1 MIIGNEA
8 GSQGGNMSLSQVS
21 QIWTEVDPVIWLV
34 ASRSGNASGGLIAT
48 FVNQASIVPESPR
61 MLIGLSRQH
70 HTWGLIEASGAFAL
84 HLVDEEHLDW
94 VWRFGLQ
101 SGRNADKL
109 VGMNFKLG
117 ATGSPLLTEARSWLD
132 CRVEARLNTGDR
144 TVYLAEVVEAYHRT
158 RSPILTVQR
167 LLQLV
172 PADKLQL
179 LNELH
184 ERDAA
189 VDAQAIRAW
198 RNQKPC

>member
-1 MIIGNEA
+1 
-8 GSQGGNMSLSQVS
+8 MSLSQVS
-21 QIWTEVDPVIWLV
+21 QIWAEVDPVIWLV
-34 ASRSGNASGGLIAT
+34 TSRSGNASGGLIAT
-48 FVNQASIVPESPR
+48 FVNQASIVPECSR
-61 MLIGLSRQH
+61 MLIGVSRQH

-101 SGRNADKL
+101 SGWNADKL
-109 VGMNFKLG
+109 HGMNFNVG
-117 ATGSPLLTEARSWLD
+117 TTGSPLLTEARCWLD

-158 RSPILTVQR
+158 GSPILTVQR
-167 LLQLV
+167 LLQLA
-172 PADKLQL
+172 PADKLPL
-179 LNELH
+179 LNEIH